1 MRPGTILGSIK
12 KLIPPMITNT
22 PLVTWY
28 FTMNAIGF
36 LDNSNLMPKTG
47 IFVSSVGVPFI
58 SLYPVGFISIFFIV
72 LFWIIVALLLSSN

>member
-47 IFVSSVGVPFI
+47 TGIFVGSVGVPFI

-72 LFWIIVALLLSSN
+72 LF